1 MKIISGTVEFQGDEY
16 DYRAELNN
24 PGTDSWPDR
33 ILDLDRADGTALP
46 DGVDWEAIEELALQ
60 NALLLDWCEHNGWET
75 EDSGGGCSARVKTCG
90 DKIIRVT
97 MTGDPIAPQ
106 TISEAVDAGVYDRD
120 GKLIGGLV
128 NYPGGIADVCLV

>member
-33 ILDLDRADGTALP
+33 VLDLDCSDGTALP

-60 NALLLDWCEHNGWET
+60 NAWLLDWCERNGWEL
-75 EDSGGGCSARVKTCG
+75 EDSGGGCSALVKSRG
-90 DKIIRVT
+90 DKTMRVT
-97 MTGDPIAPQ
+97 RKGEPIAPQ
-106 TISEAVDAGVYDRD
+106 TMSEAVEAGVYDRE
-120 GKLIGGLV
+120 GRLIGSLAS
-128 NYPGGIADVCLV
+128 YDGGIAEVRVG